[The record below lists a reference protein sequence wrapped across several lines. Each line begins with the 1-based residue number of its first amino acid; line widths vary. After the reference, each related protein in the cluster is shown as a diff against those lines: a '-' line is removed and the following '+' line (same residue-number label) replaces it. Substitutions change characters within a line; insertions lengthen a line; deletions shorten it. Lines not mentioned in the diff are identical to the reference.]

1 MKLSVLT
8 ACALVAVLAPCAA
21 FAQAAAPA
29 APAAAPAPPP
39 YGAAITLEQAKI
51 VVAAAEAE
59 ARKRGVAVTIVV
71 VEPNG
76 TIALSERMT
85 GASYASAE
93 TAPYKARSTALW
105 MRPTSSWIDTLKTN
119 PSAATI
125 PNVVATN
132 GGELIV
138 SGGRTIGAIGVGGSG
153 PNEGDIAKVGA
164 AAVK

>member
-1 MKLSVLT
+1 MKLFVLT

-21 FAQAAAPA
+21 LAQAAAPA
-29 APAAAPAPPP
+29 APAPT
-39 YGAAITLEQAKI
+39 YGAPITLEQAKT

-76 TIALSERMT
+76 TITLSQRMT

-93 TAPYKARSTALW
+93 TAPNKARSTALW
-105 MRPTSSWIDTLKTN
+105 MRPTSSWIETLKTN

-125 PNVVATN
+125 VNVVATN
-132 GGELIV
+132 GGELII
-138 SGGRTIGAIGVGGSG
+138 SGGRIIGAIGVGGSG
-153 PNEGDIAKVGA
+153 PNEGDIAKVGV